1 MNFNIPLLILSLLY
15 LILVLFL
22 FLTKEKIKTI
32 ENKIYITV
40 LLTTIIGV
48 ILDIAGIYSH
58 LNLSEMSMTRWIIF
72 KLYMLYLITFIYLIT
87 IYVICMSKNIE
98 LERIQDSSILKS
110 KSIIIVTFIYVIS
123 AILNFILPFT
133 YHNIGNSV
141 YVSGPNC
148 IYVYILCGL
157 GLTSWLL
164 IILAKWKS
172 MKKTKFLPILLFI
185 IISVPVVLIQLSN
198 PEFLLVTSLTAFIVV
213 FMYHTIENPDV
224 KLIQELNLAKEHA
237 EKANRAKSEFLSNM
251 SHEIRT
257 PLNAIVGFSECIL
270 QEKDLESAKND
281 AKDIVMASQ
290 NLLEIVN
297 GVLDISKIE
306 ANKMEIV
313 NKEYDLK
320 KEMCGL
326 AKLLVSRI
334 GEKPI
339 LFNVGFSED
348 LPSILYGDI
357 SKVKQI
363 VTNIL
368 TNAIKYTDR
377 GKIDFTIA
385 CINDK
390 NYSTL
395 VISVEDT
402 GRGIKPEKIDKLFT
416 KFERLDQDKN
426 TTIEGTGLGLAI
438 TKKLVEM
445 LGGKIVVQSKFQ
457 EGSKFTVYLKQE
469 IVSLEAKETAIS
481 IQQEDKIVD
490 FSGKRILVV
499 DDNKINLKLATRILN
514 NFKIESVEVTS
525 GKDAI
530 EKIQSN
536 ERYDMIFMDDMMP
549 EMSGTETLHKLKEI
563 PGFNAP
569 VIALTA
575 NAIEGMKESYLKE
588 GFDDYLSKP
597 IDKIELTRVLRTFLN
612 NNK

>member
-1 MNFNIPLLILSLLY
+1 MHISILLLVISLFYIILITCVYFSKQR
-15 LILVLFL
+15 IDSS
-22 FLTKEKIKTI
+22 
-32 ENKIYITV
+32 ENKIYKY
-40 LLTTIIGV
+40 LLFV
-48 ILDIAGIYSH
+48 SIAGIIMDLLGIEAS
-58 LNLSEMSMTRWIIF
+58 LNLPDTHIFRFIIL
-72 KLYMLYLITFIYLIT
+72 KLYYVYLLTICYLISLYIFLLKKTPKESSKKISKIDNHKLVTIITTIYIITIIINLALPFEFYRDGNIIYAYGLNTIFLYATAGITMLIWLIYILFNVKRINKKSLLPIISFIVLAIPIIAIQMMNPELLLITALITFI
-87 IYVICMSKNIE
+87 VI
-98 LERIQDSSILKS
+98 
-110 KSIIIVTFIYVIS
+110 
-123 AILNFILPFT
+123 
-133 YHNIGNSV
+133 
-141 YVSGPNC
+141 
-148 IYVYILCGL
+148 
-157 GLTSWLL
+157 
-164 IILAKWKS
+164 
-172 MKKTKFLPILLFI
+172 
-185 IISVPVVLIQLSN
+185 
-198 PEFLLVTSLTAFIVV
+198 
-213 FMYHTIENPDV
+213 FMYFTIENPDV

-326 AKLLVSRI
+326 AKLLASRI

-469 IVSLEAKETAIS
+469 IVSLEAKETEIS

-536 ERYDMIFMDDMMP
+536 EKYDMIFMDDMMP

-563 PGFNAP
+563 PEFNAP